1 MPGNPRE
8 CREHAA
14 NCRQLAQ
21 SASGET
27 AREKFLALASAWEG
41 LASELESA
49 QMFLLAMDDLERKE
63 SLGADR
69 LEWLASWNAAGLN
82 AARRSLRRAPSFA

>member
-14 NCRQLAQ
+14 NCKQLAQ
-21 SASGET
+21 SASGEA
-27 AREKFLALASAWEG
+27 AREKFLALATTWER

-49 QMFLLAMDDLERKE
+49 QMFLQAIDDLERKE
-63 SLGADR
+63 
-69 LEWLASWNAAGLN
+69 ASAPIGLN
-82 AARRSLRRAPSFA
+82 GSAP

>member
-14 NCRQLAQ
+14 NCRDLAQ
-21 SASGET
+21 SASGP
-27 AREKFLALASAWEG
+27 ARETFLNLAATWEG

-49 QMFLLAMDDLERKE
+49 QMFLQAMHDIEPGD
-63 SLGADR
+63 
-69 LEWLASWNAAGLN
+69 ASTPI
-82 AARRSLRRAPSFA
+82 RSNGPAL

>member
-27 AREKFLALASAWEG
+27 AREKFLALAATWEG

-49 QMFLLAMDDLERKE
+49 LVLLQAMDDMERKE
-63 SLGADR
+63 
-69 LEWLASWNAAGLN
+69 ASAPIGLKGS
-82 AARRSLRRAPSFA
+82 AF

>member
-1 MPGNPRE
+1 MPGNPEE

-21 SASGET
+21 SASVAT
-27 AREKFLALASAWEG
+27 AREAFLNLANTWER

-49 QMFLLAMDDLERKE
+49 QRFLQAIDTIERKE
-63 SLGADR
+63 AFRADQR
-69 LEWLASWNAAGLN
+69 SPFAPPQDKYRAAVPN
-82 AARRSLRRAPSFA
+82 RWKTKN